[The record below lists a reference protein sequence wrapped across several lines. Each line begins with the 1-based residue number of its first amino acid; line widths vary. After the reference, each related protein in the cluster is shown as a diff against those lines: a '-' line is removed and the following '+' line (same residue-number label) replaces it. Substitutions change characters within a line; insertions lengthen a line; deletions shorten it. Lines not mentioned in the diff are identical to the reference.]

1 MRARRWWRPPAGD
14 GGFTLLELMVG
25 ASVMSVVTAIAA
37 GGLVTMYH
45 TVDRTDAAA
54 QAQTALLSAFNKLDH
69 EVRYAMRINNEGSTS
84 ALWSVTYVLP
94 DGADN
99 KTCVQLTL
107 PAAGGTLLRRQWT
120 RPDVQVTPTAAFT
133 AVATDLQPKVDT
145 STPFAVVAGGTVA
158 TRPFDTMELEVTSTV
173 GIGVHAVSKTYDLT
187 FTALNTASTSINLKC
202 LP

>member
-1 MRARRWWRPPAGD
+1 MNAPWWRPPAGD

-45 TVDRTDAAA
+45 TVDKTDAAV
-54 QAQTALLSAFNKLDH
+54 QAQTSLLAAFNKLDH
-69 EVRYAMRINNEGSTS
+69 EVRYAMRVNNEGSTA
-84 ALWSVTYVLP
+84 ALWSVTYVIP

-107 PAAGGTLLRRQWT
+107 PKTGGTLLRRQWT
-120 RPDVQVTPTAAFT
+120 RPDVQTTPTAAAT
-133 AVATDLQPKVDT
+133 AVANDLLPKT
-145 STPFAVVAGGTVA
+145 AGSTPFAVVAGGTA
-158 TRPFDTMELEVTSTV
+158 STKPFDTMELNVTSTV
-173 GIGVHAVSKTYDLT
+173 GVGTHAASKTYDLT